1 MTKKGTLTAMV
12 FLAKVYVG
20 NNCFVHPPNPA
31 PSASLKIIPK
41 LRTFDRVNETT
52 LLHRLAAQDPA
63 AQKWLYDR
71 YSPMLFAVCRRYLR
85 SREDAEEA
93 LVSGLF
99 KVFSLI
105 ESYTGA
111 GSFEGWMRRI
121 VVNESLMMLRKNQ
134 NLVFPGDDSKL
145 NYEQADTF
153 SIEAELSA
161 REILELLDQLP
172 TGYRTVFNLY
182 VLEGFKHHE
191 IAETLGISINT
202 SKSQLIL
209 AKEKLRNLLKIKG
222 LID

>member
-1 MTKKGTLTAMV
+1 
-12 FLAKVYVG
+12 
-20 NNCFVHPPNPA
+20 
-31 PSASLKIIPK
+31 
-41 LRTFDRVNETT
+41 
-52 LLHRLAAQDPA
+52 
-63 AQKWLYDR
+63 
-71 YSPMLFAVCRRYLR
+71 MLFAVCRRYLR

-99 KVFSLI
+99 KVFSQI
-105 ESYTGA
+105 ESYAGA

-121 VVNESLMMLRKNQ
+121 VVNESLMMLRKTQ

-209 AKEKLRNLLKIKG
+209 AKEKLRNLMRIKG
-222 LID
+222 LIE